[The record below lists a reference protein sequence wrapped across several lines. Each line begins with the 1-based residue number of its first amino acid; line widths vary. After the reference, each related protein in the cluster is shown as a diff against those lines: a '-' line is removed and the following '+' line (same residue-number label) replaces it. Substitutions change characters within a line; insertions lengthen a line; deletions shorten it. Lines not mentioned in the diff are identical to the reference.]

1 MRKNRGGQRE
11 ASRGLL
17 VDSSPGWD
25 ITVAFDSVLSQE
37 SGYLAQESYPDKI
50 LSRYA
55 QWRSDEKRE
64 F

>member
-25 ITVAFDSVLSQE
+25 ITVAFDRVLSQE
-37 SGYLAQESYPDKI
+37 SGYLESQKRYPDKI
-50 LSRYA
+50 VEIRA
-55 QWRSDEKRE
+55 VEIR
-64 F
+64 